1 MCMDAE
7 SRMRITF
14 RIITSLSVNYPIL
27 RDWGFAPSR
36 LLCIFTE
43 KGMMQQ
49 LKNAL
54 FLKNAQVLNPY
65 DGLKS
70 AKKIISE
77 TFSAPVLC
85 IYQKSKNSDTMLE
98 LLQNHTL
105 NRGLGA
111 LPIVI
116 SDCIPAMES
125 ADVFMCFASEHIPK
139 VGFEWKDVV
148 PKAEDLPIVKD
159 MIRRKTL
166 SVEDDMERTLIAGAC
181 FLYPVFPQEERD
193 KKMRFALETVKCL
206 MEADEDSRDRNGL
219 ADLFVNLIHDYF
231 ENHDVPCVVEL
242 PDISEQDIK
251 NFENGLFYDL
261 QFMYLDEKLFE
272 NVSRELLNMVP
283 KNVLKK
289 TLLESEILSVTESG
303 TYSCKMNYIDGK
315 GDYRRRRMLRLR
327 RERLNLCGRMD
338 VIDAANLRK
347 EHKNHE

>member
-1 MCMDAE
+1 MRMDEE
-7 SRMRITF
+7 SRMKVTLRIL
-14 RIITSLSVNYPIL
+14 TSLSANYPII

-36 LLCIFTE
+36 LLYVLTE

-54 FLKNAQVLNPY
+54 FLNNTQVLNPF

-77 TFSAPVLC
+77 TFSAPVLF

-116 SDCIPAMES
+116 SDCIPAVEHT
-125 ADVFMCFASEHIPK
+125 DVFMCFASGHVPES
-139 VGFEWKDVV
+139 GFEWKDVV

-251 NFENGLFYDL
+251 NFENGLFYDP
-261 QFMYLDEKLFE
+261 QFLYLDEKLFE